1 MSPLTRLPNS
11 DLLRQIIVAIAI
23 ITAFAVNVWSN
34 LFPINGETIGEISN
48 TLFRDVLITPA
59 NYAFIIWGVIY
70 LGLFSFA
77 AYQLRPAQRQ
87 NPRLRRSA
95 YWLVVACVAQT
106 IWVFLFL
113 SRQFVGS
120 LLLML
125 VILLALIALYL
136 GLGIGTERTS
146 AEERLRLQLP
156 ISIYL
161 GWISVATVVNVA
173 IALYSLDWN
182 GWGIAPRGWTAI
194 LIGVAALI
202 AIGVLLTRGD
212 TAYGGVFIWAI
223 LAIGVR
229 QASQPWIL
237 GTAIAA
243 VLVLAV
249 LVARNWRVGFP
260 AHSP

>member
-1 MSPLTRLPNS
+1 MPPLTRLSNS
-11 DLLRQIIVAIAI
+11 DRLRQIIVAIAI
-23 ITAFAVNVWSN
+23 VVAFAINVWSN
-34 LFPINGETIGEISN
+34 LSPINGETIGEISN
-48 TLFRDVLITPA
+48 NVFGDVLITPA

-95 YWLVVACVAQT
+95 YWLVVACLAQT
-106 IWVFLFL
+106 AWVFLFL
-113 SRQFVGS
+113 TRQFVGS
-120 LLLML
+120 LLVMV
-125 VILLALIALYL
+125 VILLSLIALYL

-173 IALYSLDWN
+173 IALVSLGWN
-182 GWGIAPRGWTAI
+182 GWGISPRGWTAI
-194 LIGVAALI
+194 LIVVAALI
-202 AIGVLLTRGD
+202 GIGVLLTRGD
-212 TAYGGVFIWAI
+212 TAYGAVFIWAI

-229 QASQPWIL
+229 QAGRPWIL

-243 VLVLAV
+243 AIILAV
-249 LVARNWRVGFP
+249 LVARNWRMGFP